1 MYTYIRIYV
10 YTYVH
15 IHTHR
20 PFPSVPLVFC
30 ARVTK
35 LAGFAFS
42 PSNKP
47 GPAAGGSGL
56 ASATVMI
63 EVTSATVMIEVKGI
77 CSQCGSPVLSNQER
91 GKDPKGLYVHVACLN
106 AAQL

>member
-15 IHTHR
+15 IQTHR

-63 EVTSATVMIEVKGI
+63 EVKGI

-91 GKDPKGLYVHVACLN
+91 GKDPKGSYVHVACLN